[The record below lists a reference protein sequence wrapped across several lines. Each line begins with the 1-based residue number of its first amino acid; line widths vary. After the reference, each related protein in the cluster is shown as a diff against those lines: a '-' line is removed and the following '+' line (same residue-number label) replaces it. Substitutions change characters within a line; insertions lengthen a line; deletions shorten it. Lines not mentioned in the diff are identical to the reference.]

1 MSEVSICNVA
11 LSYLG
16 EDTIRSLDED
26 TRRAGLCNL
35 MYPIARDAL
44 LSRQDWSFARKTLK
58 LQQLSE
64 DYYEGAVFALPADC
78 LTPLNILPR
87 LLARRQNKIEGGRIV
102 FPGTDASESLGYDLY
117 LQYTFRCTD
126 TTKFSASFI
135 DVLALDLAVRMCLPL
150 TQDSKLAQSLRAELR
165 VAQMENGAE
174 DANRGDEW
182 RYPDEDPNY
191 DSFVNP
197 PED

>member
-1 MSEVSICNVA
+1 MSEVSICNLA
-11 LSYLG
+11 LAYLG
-16 EDTIRSLDED
+16 EDVIRSLDEAN
-26 TRRAGLCNL
+26 RRAGLCNL

-44 LSRQDWSFARKTLK
+44 LSRQDWTFARKTVL

-64 DYYEGAVFALPADC
+64 DYYEGAVFSLPADC

-87 LLARRQNKIEGGRIV
+87 PQTRINYKIEGGRVV
-102 FPGTDASESLGYDLY
+102 FPGTEASVPLGFDLY

-126 TTKFSASFI
+126 TTKFSSSFV

-150 TQDSKLAQSLRAELR
+150 TQDSKMAASLRAELR

-174 DANRGDEW
+174 DANRGDEY
-182 RYPDEDPNY
+182 RYSDEDPNW
-191 DSFVNP
+191 DTFVNP
-197 PED
+197 PE